1 MASNPYIRFI
11 KSSGYKNPV
20 PINMI
25 SNVFDVRLL
34 SETAKEDLGEE
45 KYNELVRKQ
54 ELRKLYLEKARL
66 DYNEGVRRAK

>member
-1 MASNPYIRFI
+1 
-11 KSSGYKNPV
+11 
-20 PINMI
+20 MI

-66 DYNEGVRRAK
+66 DYNEGVRGAK